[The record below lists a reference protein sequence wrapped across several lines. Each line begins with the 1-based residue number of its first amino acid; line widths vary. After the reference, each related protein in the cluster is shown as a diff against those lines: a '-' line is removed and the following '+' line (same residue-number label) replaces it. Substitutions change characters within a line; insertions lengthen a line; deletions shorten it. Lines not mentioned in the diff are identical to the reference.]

1 MCDHIVV
8 MSTRGG
14 KPGRV
19 GKDAVR
25 EPAAAYNVR
34 EAKARF
40 SELIRLAGEGAEITI
55 TSHGRP
61 AARLGPAADQ
71 RGKSFTVDFDWLR
84 TMRVGR
90 KQTPAERIVRE
101 DREARG

>member
-1 MCDHIVV
+1 
-8 MSTRGG
+8 MSTRHR
-14 KPGRV
+14 KSSQV
-19 GKDAVR
+19 QEDAVR
-25 EPAAAYNVR
+25 ESGVVYNVR

-40 SELIRLAGEGAEITI
+40 SELIRLAGEGTEITI

-84 TMRVGR
+84 AMRVGR
-90 KQTPAERIVRE
+90 KRTPAERIIRE